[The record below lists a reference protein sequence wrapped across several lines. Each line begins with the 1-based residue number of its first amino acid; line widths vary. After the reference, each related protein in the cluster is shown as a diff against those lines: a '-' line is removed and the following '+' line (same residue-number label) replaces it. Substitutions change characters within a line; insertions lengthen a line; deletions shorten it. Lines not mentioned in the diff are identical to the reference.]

1 MGIPMS
7 DIQVLSPTRKNELG
21 TRNLNKLLQN
31 ALNPGE
37 KGKNEKEYGD
47 FLYREGDKVMQ
58 IRNNYDI
65 MWKTP
70 DGMTS
75 GNGVFNGDIGTVH
88 SIDHRNE
95 ILTVDYDDKRVEYL
109 FEQLIELEPAY
120 AMTVHNSQGSEYGA
134 VVLAALGGAPRLL
147 VRSVLYTAV
156 TRAKKLLVIVGDD
169 SVISTMV
176 SNDRRQRRY
185 SGLRARLCDGVY

>member
-1 MGIPMS
+1 M
-7 DIQVLSPTRKNELG
+7 
-21 TRNLNKLLQN
+21 
-31 ALNPGE
+31 
-37 KGKNEKEYGD
+37 
-47 FLYREGDKVMQ
+47 
-58 IRNNYDI
+58 
-65 MWKTP
+65 
-70 DGMTS
+70 
-75 GNGVFNGDIGTVH
+75 
-88 SIDHRNE
+88 
-95 ILTVDYDDKRVEYL
+95 EYL

-120 AMTVHNSQGSEYGA
+120 AMTVHKSQGSEYGA